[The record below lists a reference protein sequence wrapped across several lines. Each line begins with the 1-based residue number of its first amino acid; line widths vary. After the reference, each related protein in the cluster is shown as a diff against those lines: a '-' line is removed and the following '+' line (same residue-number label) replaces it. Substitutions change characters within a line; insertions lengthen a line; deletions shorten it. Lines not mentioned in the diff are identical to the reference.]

1 MKVVCKTDIG
11 RSRDVNED
19 NCGEY
24 KFENNWQLLIV
35 ADGMGG
41 HNAGEVA
48 SSIAVKSI
56 TESIRENMEH
66 NIDKDMVVH
75 ILRNAIIE
83 ANHSIYENSMNDS
96 RCSGMG
102 TTVTAAMVL
111 NNDML
116 VGHVGD
122 SRAYLL
128 KNGNLRKV
136 TNDHSLVAELLKNGT
151 ITEDEAK
158 HHPQKNLIT
167 RALGAEDEVE
177 VDIEKVYIDTDDI
190 AFLCTDGLTN
200 MLSDTEIED
209 ILLNSDDINFAADKL
224 VEKANALGGH
234 DNITVIIAKI
244 TCSDGEVIQ

>member
-24 KFENNWQLLIV
+24 KFKNNWHLLIV

-56 TESIRENMEH
+56 AENISRHMEH
-66 NIDKDMVVH
+66 NIDNDGVVH
-75 ILRNAIIE
+75 ILREAIIE
-83 ANHSIYENSMNDS
+83 ANHSIYENSINDS
-96 RCSGMG
+96 KCSGMG
-102 TTVTAAMVL
+102 TTVTAAMVS

-116 VGHVGD
+116 IGHVGD

-128 KNGNLRKV
+128 EAGNLRKV
-136 TNDHSLVAELLKNGT
+136 TNDHSLVAELVKSGT
-151 ITEDEAK
+151 ITEDEAN
-158 HHPQKNLIT
+158 HHPQKNIIT
-167 RALGAEDEVE
+167 RVLGVEDEVE
-177 VDIEKVYIDTDDI
+177 VDIEKVHIDTEDI

-200 MLSDTEIED
+200 MLSDMEIQD
-209 ILLNSDDINFAADKL
+209 ILLHSDDINLAADKL
-224 VEKANALGGH
+224 VEKANIMGGH

-244 TCSDGEVIQ
+244 TCSDGEVRQ